1 MATASCGDTFE
12 VFKFHETGLV
22 ALCYEVVSLKANS
35 ANDRITDGVLWDTAR
50 YENRDGCHVIVFDI
64 DADERYGKS

>member
-22 ALCYEVVSLKANS
+22 ALCYEVIGLVAN
-35 ANDRITDGVLWDTAR
+35 APNDTIMDGVLLDTAR

-64 DADERYGKS
+64 DPEVRYG

>member
-22 ALCYEVVSLKANS
+22 ALCNEVS
-35 ANDRITDGVLWDTAR
+35 ALYQSDDPVTEGVLWQTAR
-50 YENRDGCHVIVFDI
+50 YVDRDGCHVIVFDI
-64 DADERYGKS
+64 DADIRYGRL